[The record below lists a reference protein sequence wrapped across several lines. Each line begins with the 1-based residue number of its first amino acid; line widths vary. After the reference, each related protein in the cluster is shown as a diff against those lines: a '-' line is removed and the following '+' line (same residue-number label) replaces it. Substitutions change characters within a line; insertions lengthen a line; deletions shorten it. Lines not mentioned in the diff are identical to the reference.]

1 MHEEQDSVEKISR
14 TKVERQ
20 IMKQLDKATFPIDYK
35 ISWYSAI
42 LKGNDFKAFWLG
54 VRSRLDLSHEAI
66 KPYIPNKDLNQYDIP
81 SECED
86 GSTDFTRPLN
96 TNKRGVNTLLASPAV
111 STFTAAQQ
119 DDSDSSSSDDE
130 IDEAAKTFAAQ
141 LSGPSTWDNPQVSA
155 PEPPAYTPHPR
166 DPREALGDHRGL
178 DREEGDN
185 GEWVGNRAKTTAR
198 SIAKAK
204 AAKRKAKATPK
215 PRTPAKPQG
224 VTKSKAPTP
233 AKPKGIAKP
242 RAHAKPRTPAKANS
256 QIPAKSTSP
265 TPTAAELT
273 PDNPSLIT
281 TLKMPTQAGKR
292 SHCEMIADEARGTAV
307 ETLAGTAA
315 KRLKKGEPISL
326 SMQAAMI
333 KRGHGGFEY

>member
-1 MHEEQDSVEKISR
+1 M
-14 TKVERQ
+14 
-20 IMKQLDKATFPIDYK
+20 
-35 ISWYSAI
+35 
-42 LKGNDFKAFWLG
+42 G

-66 KPYIPNKDLNQYDIP
+66 KPYIPNEDLNQYDIP

-86 GSTDFTRPLN
+86 DSTDFTRPLS
-96 TNKRGVNTLLASPAV
+96 TNKRGVNTVLASPAV

-119 DDSDSSSSDDE
+119 DDSSSSSSDE
-130 IDEAAKTFAAQ
+130 IDETAKTFAAQ

-166 DPREALGDHRGL
+166 DPREALGNHHGL

-185 GEWVGNRAKTTAR
+185 GEWVGNGAKATAK

-204 AAKRKAKATPK
+204 AAKGKAKATPK
-215 PRTPAKPQG
+215 PRSPAKPQG
-224 VTKSKAPTP
+224 VTKSKAPTL
-233 AKPKGIAKP
+233 AKPKGVAKP

-256 QIPAKSTSP
+256 QVPAKSTPPTSISATSTPP

-273 PDNPSLIT
+273 PDKPSLIS

-292 SHCEMIADEARGTAV
+292 FHCEMIADEVRGAAV
-307 ETLAGTAA
+307 ETLAEMAA
-315 KRLKKGEPISL
+315 KRLNKGEPISL

-333 KRGHGGFEY
+333 KAGT